1 MRSGCSKPRRRKRGS
16 VFVIRI
22 LAAITFVAPISFVQQ
37 TPPRDARP
45 VAQAGTAIIRG
56 RVVAA
61 EDDRPLRRV
70 QLKFTSQSRTTS
82 TDEDGRYEMTNLP
95 AGRYT
100 VTASRGGFL
109 SLRYRPRRPRGQGKF

>member
-45 VAQAGTAIIRG
+45 VAQAGTAIVRG

-61 EDDRPLRRV
+61 EGDRPLRRV
-70 QLKFTSQSRTTS
+70 QLRFTASELREPQNRTTS

-100 VTASRGGFL
+100 VTARPGGL
-109 SLRYRPRRPRGQGKF
+109 PAAPLRAPP